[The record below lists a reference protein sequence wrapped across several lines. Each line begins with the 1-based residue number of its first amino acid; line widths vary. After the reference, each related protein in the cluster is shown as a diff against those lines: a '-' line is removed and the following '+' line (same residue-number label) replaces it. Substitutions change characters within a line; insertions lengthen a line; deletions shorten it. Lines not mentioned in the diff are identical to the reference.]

1 MSRIDE
7 AMRRAAGAGAE
18 GPVRLD
24 NERAAHTRNAGLE
37 DYLAEPASVSACV
50 TRPKREVIT
59 PAERLPAVR
68 RAPAGPVVGS
78 PQISPAAV
86 EQYRRLA
93 AVLHEA
99 QVERG
104 IKSLV
109 VSSAVPREGKTLT
122 ITNLAL
128 TLSDAYHSRVLLIDA
143 DLRRPA
149 VHDVLGI
156 PNTRGLKEALQGDST
171 NVRLVDVSRFLS
183 VLPAGQPTPNPVA
196 ELTGE
201 RMASFLR
208 DAVKTFDWVL
218 IDTPPVG
225 ILPDAQHLARLTDGV
240 LMVIGAG
247 STHYDL
253 VRRAIAEV
261 GTDRIVGT
269 ILNKVQESAIPMTSY
284 YDDYYGHA
292 RDVEE
297 RSGLNLSLSRS

>member
-7 AMRRAAGAGAE
+7 AMRKAVGAGAE
-18 GPVRLD
+18 ERVRLD
-24 NERAAHTRNAGLE
+24 NERSPHPRHAGLE
-37 DYLAEPASVSACV
+37 DYPAEPGSVTPRV
-50 TRPKREVIT
+50 LRPKREVTT

-68 RAPAGPVVGS
+68 RAAAGPVVGS

-104 IKSLV
+104 IKSLI

-149 VHDVLGI
+149 VHEVLGI
-156 PNTRGLKEALQGDST
+156 PNTRGLKAALQSDST

-201 RMASFLR
+201 RMASILR
-208 DAVKTFDWVL
+208 EAARTFDWVL
-218 IDTPPVG
+218 IDTPPMG

-240 LMVIGAG
+240 LLVIGAG
-247 STHYDL
+247 STHYHM
-253 VRRAIAEV
+253 VQRAIAEV
-261 GTDRIVGT
+261 GADRIVGT
-269 ILNKVQESAIPMTSY
+269 ILNRVDESAIPLTTY
-284 YDDYYGHA
+284 YDHYYGSGG
-292 RDVEE
+292 DLEE
-297 RSGLNLSLSRS
+297 PSGGNLSLSRS

>member
-7 AMRRAAGAGAE
+7 AMRRAVGADAE
-18 GPVRLD
+18 EPVRLD
-24 NERAAHTRNAGLE
+24 KERAAHTRNAQLE
-37 DYLAEPASVSACV
+37 DYPAEPASVSARV
-50 TRPKREVIT
+50 PRPKRDT
-59 PAERLPAVR
+59 TKPAERLPAVR
-68 RAPAGPVVGS
+68 RAPAGPIVGS

-99 QVERG
+99 QVERA

-128 TLSDAYHSRVLLIDA
+128 TLSDGYHSRVLLIDA

-156 PNTRGLKEALQGDST
+156 PNTRGLKEALLGDST

-196 ELTGE
+196 GLTGD
-201 RMASFLR
+201 RMASILR
-208 DAVKTFDWVL
+208 EAVKTFDWVL
-218 IDTPPVG
+218 VDTPPMG
-225 ILPDAQHLARLTDGV
+225 LLPDAQHLARLTDGV
-240 LMVIGAG
+240 LLVIGAG
-247 STHYDL
+247 STDYKI

-261 GTDRIVGT
+261 GADRIVGT
-269 ILNKVQESAIPMTSY
+269 ILNKVQESAIPMTTY
-284 YDDYYGHA
+284 YDHYYGG
-292 RDVEE
+292 DPEE
-297 RSGLNLSLSRS
+297 PAGPSLSLSRS

>member
-7 AMRRAAGAGAE
+7 AMRRAVGAGAE
-18 GPVRLD
+18 EPVRLD
-24 NERAAHTRNAGLE
+24 KERAAHPRNAGLE
-37 DYLAEPASVSACV
+37 DYPVEPPSVTARV
-50 TRPKREVIT
+50 PRPKREVRT

-78 PQISPAAV
+78 PQISLAAV

-99 QVERG
+99 QVERR

-122 ITNLAL
+122 TTNLAL

-201 RMASFLR
+201 RMASILR
-208 DAVKTFDWVL
+208 EAVKTFDWVL
-218 IDTPPVG
+218 IDTPPMG

-240 LMVIGAG
+240 LLVIGAG
-247 STHYDL
+247 STPYNI
-253 VRRAIAEV
+253 VQRAIAEV
-261 GTDRIVGT
+261 GADRIVGT
-269 ILNKVQESAIPMTSY
+269 ILNRVQESAIPLSTY
-284 YDDYYGHA
+284 YDHYYGS
-292 RDVEE
+292 DGGLEE
-297 RSGLNLSLSRS
+297 PSGLNLSLSRS

>member
-1 MSRIDE
+1 
-7 AMRRAAGAGAE
+7 MRRAVGAGAE
-18 GPVRLD
+18 EPVRLD
-24 NERAAHTRNAGLE
+24 KGRGAHARNAGLD
-37 DYLAEPASVSACV
+37 DYPAEPASVSARV
-50 TRPKREVIT
+50 PRPKREVIT

-68 RAPAGPVVGS
+68 RASAGPVVGS

-128 TLSDAYHSRVLLIDA
+128 TLSDGYHSRVLLIDA

-156 PNTRGLKEALQGDST
+156 PNTRGLKEALQGDSAS
-171 NVRLVDVSRFLS
+171 VRLVDVSRFLS

-201 RMASFLR
+201 RMASILR
-208 DAVKTFDWVL
+208 EAAKSFDWVL
-218 IDTPPVG
+218 IDTPPMG
-225 ILPDAQHLARLTDGV
+225 LLPDAQHLARLTDGV
-240 LMVIGAG
+240 LLVIGAG
-247 STHYDL
+247 STDYNI
-253 VRRAIAEV
+253 VQRAIAEV
-261 GTDRIVGT
+261 GADRIVGT
-269 ILNKVQESAIPMTSY
+269 ILNRVQESAIPMTTY
-284 YDDYYGHA
+284 YDHYYGA
-292 RDVEE
+292 AGDLEE
-297 RSGLNLSLSRS
+297 PSGPSLSLSRS